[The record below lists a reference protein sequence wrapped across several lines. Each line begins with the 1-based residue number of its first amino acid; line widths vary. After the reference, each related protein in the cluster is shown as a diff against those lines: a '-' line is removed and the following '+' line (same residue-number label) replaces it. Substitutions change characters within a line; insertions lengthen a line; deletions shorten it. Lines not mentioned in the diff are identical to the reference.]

1 MNRKAWTPKQ
11 PRWALATLVLAFLAF
26 LAYALTLIG
35 RPLDPARGT
44 GLVFGILATVLFIVE
59 AVYPL
64 RRKLLSKPLGNA
76 TRWIQLHVWGGLL
89 AALFVF
95 MHEGF
100 RKPGGTMGWLLFL
113 LTIWVTLTGLVGVV
127 LQKWVPLA
135 LARDLTVE
143 ALFERI
149 PDLVARLPLEADKL
163 VDGASEV
170 LVGFYRKEVRPALA
184 GVDPQWSYLIDLRG
198 GRDRRLLSFARITQ
212 FVKEDERARL
222 EDLRILFVEKL
233 ELDAHYTAQ
242 RALRGWTALHVPPAI
257 VLLALL
263 FVHIG
268 AFFLY

>member
-1 MNRKAWTPKQ
+1 MNRKAWMPKQ
-11 PRWALATLVLAFLAF
+11 PPWAVAALVLVAIALF
-26 LAYALTLIG
+26 AYVATTIG
-35 RPLDPARGT
+35 RPLDPARGA
-44 GLVFGILATVLFIVE
+44 GLVFGIVASVLFVVE
-59 AVYPL
+59 ALYPL

-76 TRWIQLHVWGGLL
+76 RRWIQLHVWGGLM
-89 AALFVF
+89 AALFVL

-100 RKPGGTMGWLLFL
+100 RAPGGIMGWLLYV
-113 LTIWVTLTGLVGVV
+113 LTLWVTFTGIVGVF
-127 LQKWVPLA
+127 LQKWLPLA

-149 PDLVARLPLEADKL
+149 PELVARLPLEADKL
-163 VDGASEV
+163 VEGTSEV
-170 LVGFYRKEVRPALA
+170 LLGFYQKEVRPALV

-212 FVKEDERARL
+212 FVKEDERTRL
-222 EDLRILFVEKL
+222 EDLRTLFVEKL

-242 RALRGWTALHVPPAI
+242 RALRGWTVMHVPPAI